1 MMIQRSDAIEAINRG
16 LANNPGVALLG
27 PRQCG
32 KTTLARQVAQE
43 RCQLLATQIPAAQKG
58 ESQMRVAQPTPS
70 GVQFFDLENPSDATA
85 LDNPML
91 ALQSLRGL
99 VVLDEVQRKP
109 ELFPV
114 LRVLMDRPE
123 NLAKFLLLGSAS
135 PYLVRGV
142 TESLAGRV
150 TFLDLQ
156 GFNLAEV
163 NSINGDTSSVHEI
176 NQQSLWMR
184 GGFPRSFLALD
195 EVASFQWRRD
205 FIRSFIE
212 KDFATLGIGA
222 TPSSLGRLWQMT
234 AHYHGQTLNSSE
246 IGRSLGQT
254 YKTIQRH
261 VELLEGAFM
270 VRVLRPWFENTGKR
284 TLKNPKLYVRDSG
297 LLHALLGVADHM
309 GLMGH
314 PKLGASWEGFA
325 IEQILTRL
333 PRTDAWF
340 WGTQGGA
347 ELDLFVQPGGK
358 RVGFELKFADA
369 PKMTKSL
376 ASALKDLRLD
386 SLIVVKPSGSNYQL
400 SPEIKVLSLKSAL
413 LACDELMR

>member
-1 MMIQRSDAIEAINRG
+1 MMIQRSDAIEAIHRG

-43 RCQLLATQIPAAQKG
+43 RSQLLATQKPAAQKG
-58 ESQMRVAQPTPS
+58 ESQMRGAQPTQPG

-135 PYLVRGV
+135 PYLVHGV

-163 NSINGDTSSVHEI
+163 NSRNDDTSPIDET

-184 GGFPRSFLALD
+184 GGFPRSFLAPN

-212 KDFATLGIGA
+212 KDFATLGIEVKAAA
-222 TPSSLGRLWQMT
+222 TV
-234 AHYHGQTLNSSE
+234 H
-246 IGRSLGQT
+246 
-254 YKTIQRH
+254 
-261 VELLEGAFM
+261 EGDLRGLIDAEM
-270 VRVLRPWFENTGKR
+270 QYVLRYN
-284 TLKNPKLYVRDSG
+284 
-297 LLHALLGVADHM
+297 
-309 GLMGH
+309 
-314 PKLGASWEGFA
+314 
-325 IEQILTRL
+325 
-333 PRTDAWF
+333 
-340 WGTQGGA
+340 
-347 ELDLFVQPGGK
+347 
-358 RVGFELKFADA
+358 
-369 PKMTKSL
+369 
-376 ASALKDLRLD
+376 
-386 SLIVVKPSGSNYQL
+386 
-400 SPEIKVLSLKSAL
+400 
-413 LACDELMR
+413 

>member
-43 RCQLLATQIPAAQKG
+43 RSQLLATQKPAAQKG
-58 ESQMRVAQPTPS
+58 GSQMRVAQPTPS

-234 AHYHGQTLNSSE
+234 AHYHGQTLNASE

-297 LLHALLGVADHM
+297 LLHALLGVADHV

-376 ASALKDLRLD
+376 ASALNDLRLD
-386 SLIVVKPSGSNYQL
+386 SLIVVKPSGSDYQL
-400 SPEIKVLSLKSAL
+400 SPEIKVMSLKSAL
-413 LACDELMR
+413 LECDELMR